1 MEEPKISSSF
11 QDLAIGNE
19 QVTSNE
25 CWTIQETLDESSDR
39 ADRIVQN
46 SGMDEQQL
54 IPSNSDQVY
63 QDLDLG
69 EEQVTSNECYQEEN

>member
-1 MEEPKISSSF
+1 MEESRISSGF

-25 CWTIQETLDESSDR
+25 CWTIQETLDELSDR
-39 ADRIVQN
+39 ADRN

-54 IPSNSDQVY
+54 IPATSDQVY